1 MSWIVVAKGHPA
13 ITARHRTTF
22 MITKELEVG
31 PKGDCIIGVAAD
43 KAGPDLP
50 PGLKDAVKAGREL
63 LITLEVGGMVEK
75 IRAQGHP
82 LLTLDHPTDI
92 VVRKSKFICRRT
104 IAVGAD
110 KAAADLQRKFVSALR
125 NPANKI
131 RLSIEVSEVHQE
143 ACSGSH
149 QQ

>member
-50 PGLKDAVKAGREL
+50 PDLKDAIRAGREL
-63 LITLEVGGMVEK
+63 LITLEVEGMVEK
-75 IRAQGHP
+75 INAKGHP
-82 LLTLDHPTDI
+82 LLTLDHPTDL
-92 VVRKSKFICRRT
+92 VVRKSKFICGRT
-104 IAVGAD
+104 LAIGAD
-110 KAAADLQRKFVSALR
+110 KAAADLQRKFVFALR

-131 RLSIEVSEVHQE
+131 KFSIEVSAVRQE
-143 ACSGSH
+143 AYLGSR
-149 QQ
+149 QR